1 MQNLYRNAVRMVS
14 EMFTLSIQTTVLC
27 VEFKFDGFAVTDTF
41 TPLTTRS
48 STRAA
53 TDGQTA
59 EQLIA
64 AIHAPPAPEIVEAFT
79 PVTPPLTRA
88 ATAAAADE
96 HASKKRRKLTAPRS
110 EKFKLTCIAKE

>member
-53 TDGQTA
+53 TDGQTV

-64 AIHAPPAPEIVEAFT
+64 AIHAPAPEIVEAFT

>member
-1 MQNLYRNAVRMVS
+1 MQNLYRSAVRMVS
-14 EMFTLSIQTTVLC
+14 GMFTLSIQTTVLC
-27 VEFKFDGFAVTDTF
+27 VEFIFDGLAVADTF

-53 TDGQTA
+53 TDGQTV

-64 AIHAPPAPEIVEAFT
+64 AIHAPAPEIVEAFT

-110 EKFKLTCIAKE
+110 EKFKLTCIPKE